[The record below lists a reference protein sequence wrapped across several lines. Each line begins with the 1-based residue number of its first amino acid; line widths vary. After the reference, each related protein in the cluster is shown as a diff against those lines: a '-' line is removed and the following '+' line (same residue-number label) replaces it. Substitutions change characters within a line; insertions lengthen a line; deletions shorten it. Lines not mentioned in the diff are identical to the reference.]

1 MESAGKRIEKER
13 NEKYQ
18 KLKGDAKD
26 ARAKYREKYKLDN
39 SPDPSDAEEESD
51 DDEDDGFG
59 TRKKEE
65 DQDPAAKAKAMA
77 EKAMKDPMS
86 LVNNVGA
93 LNLYRDR
100 LGALGRPEPR
110 LRGRGWRLPRT
121 TAWC

>member
-1 MESAGKRIEKER
+1 MKQLEAKRIEKER

-26 ARAKYREKYKLDN
+26 ARAKYREKYKLDA

-51 DDEDDGFG
+51 EDEDDGFG
-59 TRKKEE
+59 AKKKEE
-65 DQDPAAKAKAMA
+65 DQDPAASELSTSIFSIFVWYSNIYNFHHCLEAKAMA

-93 LNLYRDR
+93 LKF
-100 LGALGRPEPR
+100 
-110 LRGRGWRLPRT
+110 W
-121 TAWC
+121 